1 MLLVNSFLKLMGNTV
16 IGNGIVKPLLQTI
29 YSLCFFI
36 GLREVGGKFAKDLL
50 LVCSRTFQL
59 TIDLYVKCISFN
71 FTVYIMYILDKWVP
85 IL

>member
-16 IGNGIVKPLLQTI
+16 IGNGIVKPPLRTV

-36 GLREVGGKFAKDLL
+36 GLREVGGKFAKDVL
-50 LVCSRTFQL
+50 LVCTRTFQV
-59 TIDLYVKCISFN
+59 TIALYVKCISFN
-71 FTVYIMYILDKWVP
+71 FTVHIMYILDKWVP